1 MHEAL
6 YAQCFPSV
14 CEQNPQV
21 TRNEII
27 VHSDVEDLK
36 KKWA

>member
-1 MHEAL
+1 MYEAL
-6 YAQCFPSV
+6 YAQCFPSA

-21 TRNEII
+21 TWNKMIM
-27 VHSDVEDLK
+27 HSDVEDLK